1 MRLLLQSLVL
11 PLQVNQL
18 SCSFLALPLQLRLE
32 SQESEQNCKLCV
44 SARLLGCT
52 QPLAK
57 LTLAVCT
64 FT

>member
-11 PLQVNQL
+11 PLQIIQL
-18 SCSFLALPLQLRLE
+18 SCSFLALPLQLRLK
-32 SQESEQNCKLCV
+32 SQESEQNCKWCV
-44 SARLLGCT
+44 SARLLGCI
-52 QPLAK
+52 QPLVK